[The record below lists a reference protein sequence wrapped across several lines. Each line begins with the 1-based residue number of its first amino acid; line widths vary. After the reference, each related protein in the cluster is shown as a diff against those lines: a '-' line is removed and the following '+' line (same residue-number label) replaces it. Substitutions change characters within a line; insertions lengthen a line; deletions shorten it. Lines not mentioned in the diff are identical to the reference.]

1 MKVSLGKIQQRK
13 DEATFENGFSLGA
26 SSSSSSFTRNKFLPR
41 SIPSN
46 YDFEEH
52 EQKKRNSLKPLV
64 GSLNPNEQQSSNFQ
78 IMRKSSNFEA
88 NNISSTPKKSK
99 KIAFY
104 NDGKLVSGKSRTSS
118 QESNSSLED
127 DERNSSSFSSS
138 EDDDEFIRAQ
148 EQARVEYRGTDEE
161 DLKPT
166 PSMSLPLGLNLN
178 ENSCFEFPTS
188 FDELALDPNLM
199 ALEEYLS
206 EAKLRAATGENNL
219 HNVKHL
225 EIIVNTTNNSLG
237 DIGGKLCNLEELK
250 LNGSTIPSIR
260 DLGTSLKNIRILW
273 LSRCGIKELDGI
285 STFSKLRELYLSY
298 NDIDDISDLAGMEEL
313 EILDLEGN
321 NIDDESQLVYLQD
334 CRRLTSLTLSGNPM
348 LVKLSGKY
356 RSSVRETLPTL
367 EYLDDLSLASSDDSV
382 GRGVSPI
389 KKEEAIPSLEDLEN
403 EFEMLKKSIKLTK
416 VESLDEGLS
425 ENPLIL
431 TISTRLYNPADNNMI
446 RNITA
451 TTPRLDG
458 GRPQSASFFRR
469 PSTSSSLARS
479 MTRSRMGMRPTT
491 SQGRPITAMSLSQS
505 RPMTASSMML
515 NRPMTASSEK
525 QNIPTTILQSKK
537 DENEDASSHLTFKA
551 TDVFCGNIAKGLK
564 KKKKEEPLFLA
575 HAGPVE
581 LDILAEV
588 QKHKLNTLDE
598 PNEEL
603 EEFLNEVYDGLEVLE
618 TPFDDERP
626 SKMVSQQDK
635 KKKPKAELR
644 AQYDDIDEDNQSKGR
659 RNKR

>member
-1 MKVSLGKIQQRK
+1 MKVSLGKVQARRHH
-13 DEATFENGFSLGA
+13 DPTLENRMSMSA
-26 SSSSSSFTRNKFLPR
+26 SSSFTRNKFLQR
-41 SIPSN
+41 AIPIN
-46 YDFEEH
+46 VDIDDEELKTS
-52 EQKKRNSLKPLV
+52 QSKLLKPMA
-64 GSLNPNEQQSSNFQ
+64 SFPQNEVQSNSKHNHKLSRHGQSSL
-78 IMRKSSNFEA
+78 SSM
-88 NNISSTPKKSK
+88 PKKSK
-99 KIAFY
+99 KIVFY
-104 NDGKLVSGKSRTSS
+104 DEGKIVSGKSRTSS
-118 QESNSSLED
+118 RESNSSLED
-127 DERNSSSFSSS
+127 DERNSSLFSSSS
-138 EDDDEFIRAQ
+138 EDDEAFIRAQ
-148 EQARVEYRGTDEE
+148 EQARVEYRRADEE
-161 DLKPT
+161 ELKPT
-166 PSMSLPLGLNLN
+166 PSASLPLGLNLH
-178 ENSCFEFPTS
+178 ENNCFDIPS
-188 FDELALDPNLM
+188 SGFDELFLDPNLM

-237 DIGGKLCNLEELK
+237 DIGDKLCNLEELK

-260 DLGTSLKNIRILW
+260 DLGTSLRNIRILW

-285 STFSKLRELYLSY
+285 STFSKLRELYLSF

-334 CRRLTSLTLSGNPM
+334 CRKLTSLTLSGNPM
-348 LVKLSGKY
+348 LVKLSGAKY
-356 RSSVRETLPTL
+356 RSVVRETLPTL
-367 EYLDDLSLASSDDSV
+367 EYLDDLSLYDDSV
-382 GRGVSPI
+382 RGGVSPI
-389 KKEEAIPSLEDLEN
+389 KKEEAMPSLEDLES

-446 RNITA
+446 RNITP

-458 GRPQSASFFRR
+458 GRPQSASFFHR

-479 MTRSRMGMRPTT
+479 MTRSRMGMRPST

-525 QNIPTTILQSKK
+525 QPQNIPFTILQSKK

-575 HAGPVE
+575 HEGYVE

-603 EEFLNEVYDGLEVLE
+603 EEFLNEVYDGVDVEIL
-618 TPFDDERP
+618 DDERTI
-626 SKMVSQQDK
+626 KKEK
-635 KKKPKAELR
+635 KKKPKAESCVPL
-644 AQYDDIDEDNQSKGR
+644 YDDIIFNEDHQPKLRKNNR
-659 RNKR
+659 